1 MTDTLQII
9 IFYLGTECFG
19 LDIKGVNW
27 VVTGKAEQGTKME
40 AKADRRTVT
49 LNNEVI
55 PVLNLYKKLHIKPLK
70 ENSNFF
76 DSS

>member
-1 MTDTLQII
+1 
-9 IFYLGTECFG
+9 

-76 DSS
+76 